1 MCEKLITQKVLHFL
15 EYRGLSRKVRASRDC
30 QLTFA
35 WYCTWDSRSRRL
47 WFLSFC
53 SIDIIL
59 FKAENIKKKNTAAR
73 GIARDVKKFK
83 FIAIASLLMDVL
95 PLLTKLSRYFQKDEV
110 NLLVVKP
117 VIQSTIQS
125 LQQVKQ
131 HLDNETPEDNSIPCL
146 KKLVSAVAGGSYM
159 DQPLT
164 ATDGQKVQFFC
175 HGKQFIQVLIDNLNE

>member
-1 MCEKLITQKVLHFL
+1 
-15 EYRGLSRKVRASRDC
+15 
-30 QLTFA
+30 
-35 WYCTWDSRSRRL
+35 
-47 WFLSFC
+47 
-53 SIDIIL
+53 
-59 FKAENIKKKNTAAR
+59 
-73 GIARDVKKFK
+73 
-83 FIAIASLLMDVL
+83 MDVL

-175 HGKQFIQVLIDNLNE
+175 HGKQFIQVLIDNLNEWFPKDALNVMTSLDVILNPQLLPRSVADIAIHGQDSLNTAIEHYRTPKQVADREMHLLLMQLRQGETSCSSSSWWTLTGVWNFQRSVD